1 LLYNFILYQNY
12 FSFFVKTFKISIQ
25 VSSLTPKRIKLNK
38 EETEA
43 AKADSKAPHADYLL
57 TTNSWWVTSTSTIA
71 WINL

>member
-1 LLYNFILYQNY
+1 
-12 FSFFVKTFKISIQ
+12 